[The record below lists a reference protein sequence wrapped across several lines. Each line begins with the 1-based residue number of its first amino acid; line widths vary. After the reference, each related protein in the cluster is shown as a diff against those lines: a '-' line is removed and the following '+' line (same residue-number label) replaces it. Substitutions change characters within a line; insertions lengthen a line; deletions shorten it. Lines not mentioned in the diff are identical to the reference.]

1 MLTGYR
7 LVRRVRARDAFGG
20 EGSRLFG
27 GRWTPKGSPA
37 VYCSQHLSL
46 CVLEL
51 RVNQD
56 QFLAREGYRYFT
68 VTFPPALMESLSL
81 KDAPRGWDRPRIS
94 SIRLTAA
101 QRFGKKGLKKKR
113 SAVLRVP
120 SAVLPQEYN
129 YILNPLH
136 SDFASIKI
144 GTAMPIRLDS
154 RLWQKIRESVLEIF
168 ESLLCKSI
176 FAAVLL
182 VFLSCI

>member
-1 MLTGYR
+1 MLVTAYS
-7 LVRRVRARDAFGG
+7 LVRRIRAKDAFSG

-51 RVNQD
+51 QVNQD
-56 QFLAREGYRYFT
+56 QFLTRDGYRYFT

-81 KDAPRGWDRPRIS
+81 TDLPRGWDRPRIS
-94 SIRLTAA
+94 SIRLTAP
-101 QRFGKKGLKKKR
+101 QRFGEKWLKEKR

-120 SAVLPQEYN
+120 NAVLPQENN

-136 SDFASIKI
+136 PDFASIKI
-144 GTAMPIRLDS
+144 SVAMLIHLDS
-154 RLWQKIRESVLEIF
+154 RLWQAI
-168 ESLLCKSI
+168 
-176 FAAVLL
+176 
-182 VFLSCI
+182 

>member
-1 MLTGYR
+1 MPVTAYR
-7 LVRRVRARDAFGG
+7 LVRRIRAKDAFSG

-56 QFLAREGYRYFT
+56 QFLTRDGYRYFT
-68 VTFPPALMESLSL
+68 VTFSPALMESLSL
-81 KDAPRGWDRPRIS
+81 TDAPRGWDRPRIS
-94 SIRLTAA
+94 SIRLTAP
-101 QRFGKKGLKKKR
+101 QRFGEKWLKEKR

-120 SAVLPQEYN
+120 SAVLPQENN

-136 SDFASIKI
+136 PDFASIKI
-144 GTAMPIRLDS
+144 SVAMLIHLDS
-154 RLWQKIRESVLEIF
+154 RLWQAI
-168 ESLLCKSI
+168 
-176 FAAVLL
+176 
-182 VFLSCI
+182 

>member
-1 MLTGYR
+1 MLVTAYR
-7 LVRRVRARDAFGG
+7 LVRRIRAKDAFSG

-37 VYCSQHLSL
+37 VYCSEHLSL

-68 VTFPPALMESLSL
+68 VTFRPALMESLSL
-81 KDAPRGWDRPRIS
+81 TDAPRGWDRPRIT

-101 QRFGKKGLKKKR
+101 QRFGEKWLKEKR
-113 SAVLRVP
+113 SAVLQVP
-120 SAVLPQEYN
+120 SAVLTQEKK

-136 SDFASIKI
+136 PDFASIRI
-144 GTAMPIRLDS
+144 STATPIRLDS
-154 RLWQKIRESVLEIF
+154 RLSK
-168 ESLLCKSI
+168 
-176 FAAVLL
+176 
-182 VFLSCI
+182 